1 MICMDYLQTFFYFDD
16 LASVSFF
23 PILWMSLFVALF
35 SFFIVWPI
43 TEYALKRFH
52 FSKEKLPNHN
62 TVCKCVECHDIKLIS
77 FVIALFAGIT
87 APSVFIDYFHS
98 NSFIR
103 KVDVIDSP
111 YYQSLPIKYQDEM
124 KAFLLAEDPETRK
137 FEKFVRANDLN
148 REIRSINS
156 RVRIERFDDNQS
168 DDEVMQYIKNA
179 K

>member
-1 MICMDYLQTFFYFDD
+1 MDHLQTFYYFDN

-35 SFFIVWPI
+35 FFFLVWPVS
-43 TEYALKRFH
+43 EYALKRLH
-52 FSKEKLPNHN
+52 FRKDDLPHHTICQCNDCR
-62 TVCKCVECHDIKLIS
+62 TAKIVS
-77 FVIALFAGIT
+77 FWIALLAAFIV
-87 APSVFIDYFHS
+87 SSLFIDYFYS
-98 NSFIR
+98 NSGVR

-124 KAFLLAEDPETRK
+124 KLFLLTEDPQTHK
-137 FEKFVRANDLN
+137 FEHFVRANDLN

-168 DDEVMQYIKNA
+168 DDEVIQYIKNA
-179 K
+179 Q